1 MEYFRKTTVA
11 LLLLAATLS
20 VCESRL
26 TLECAKIYLKDRNV
40 NEDALSFV
48 DSYVGLK
55 SDCESAVKT
64 ELTRVTSELRTKLS
78 GDRKK
83 RPFVECIMRDIEEE
97 EDESYE
103 LLALRQVAIDQIS
116 AWRFWSHWSRKSRT
130 EEIQT
135 SLQNIVDKSLLKCQG
150 HRDFGDYFSN
160 ILDGVV
166 TWDRSGEE
174 EYCVRAH
181 LVKNSFLNDRFYNFN
196 PNPRN
201 VRIEGLSCDPI
212 VTNVI
217 NSIYQD
223 IQSSQSI
230 PECRLKAYKEQD
242 YALHVLK
249 AEALSKLTL
258 QKADKSREKQDFI
271 NALVEISYSAHR
283 C

>member
-1 MEYFRKTTVA
+1 MDYFRKATVA

-20 VCESRL
+20 ICESRL
-26 TLECAKIYLKDRNV
+26 TLECAKMYLKDRNV

-55 SDCESAVKT
+55 TDCESAVKT
-64 ELTRVTSELRTKLS
+64 ELTRVTSDLRSKLS

-97 EDESYE
+97 EDDSYE
-103 LLALRQVAIDQIS
+103 LLALQQVAIDQIS

-160 ILDGVV
+160 ILDGAV

-174 EYCVRAH
+174 EYCIRTH
-181 LVKNSFLNDRFYNFN
+181 LVKNNFLNEKLFGFIS
-196 PNPRN
+196 NPRN
-201 VRIEGLSCDPI
+201 VRIEGLGCEPI
-212 VTNVI
+212 ITDVI

-223 IQSSQSI
+223 IQSSQSLTD
-230 PECRLKAYKEQD
+230 CRLKAYREQN
-242 YALHVLK
+242 YALYVLK
-249 AEALSKLTL
+249 AEVLSKLTL
-258 QKADKSREKQDFI
+258 QKSDKSREKQDFI